1 MVRSLFHID
10 LNLSQEYAP
19 LINELIQTS
28 VVFMVVH
35 VLQALQDPT
44 VDLLN
49 EGFLQ
54 ALVFVLIGFTF
65 YYLIW
70 KKLVRFVYDDNVE
83 EGFRGTLRLFN
94 K

>member
-44 VDLLN
+44 VDFLN
-49 EGFLQ
+49 
-54 ALVFVLIGFTF
+54 
-65 YYLIW
+65 
-70 KKLVRFVYDDNVE
+70 
-83 EGFRGTLRLFN
+83 
-94 K
+94 